1 MKGGCPAGIAFHTE
15 GENFAMPGYDLL
27 ANCLTPILTVT
38 ISGIGIARGIVSDS
52 TFKELLEFPDPLL
65 R

>member
-1 MKGGCPAGIAFHTE
+1 MKGSCPLALLFILKEKTLLCLV
-15 GENFAMPGYDLL
+15 MILL

-52 TFKELLEFPDPLL
+52 TFKGLLEFPDSF
-65 R
+65 

>member
-1 MKGGCPAGIAFHTE
+1 MKGGYPLGLLFILKEKTLLCLVMI
-15 GENFAMPGYDLL
+15 LL

-52 TFKELLEFPDPLL
+52 TFKGLLEFPDPF
-65 R
+65 